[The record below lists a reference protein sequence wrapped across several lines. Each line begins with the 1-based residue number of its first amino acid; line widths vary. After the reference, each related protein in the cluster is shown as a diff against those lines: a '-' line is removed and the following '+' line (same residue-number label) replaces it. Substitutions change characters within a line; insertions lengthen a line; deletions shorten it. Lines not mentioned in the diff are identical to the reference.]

1 MSGTGTIRGAAPM
14 FFMDIKNDEITVSF
28 QNNSGEVLTQ
38 GQEVVMEAAGT
49 ITKRTTAAQFPLGIV
64 VVGAPDGERATV
76 NVLASYTAEAEAGE
90 DLAAGDFVF
99 QNGTKN
105 TNGLP
110 VYMAC
115 GTGEQSVAVVMK
127 GGLTGAAIKV
137 IILKAVVTVV

>member
-110 VYMAC
+110 VYMPC